1 MKPLGLVGV
10 INALAHILISTSTVV
25 ALPLPRPDDI
35 VGGLSE
41 EQVTSRCHGHG
52 QHQRV
57 FNVLLYHR
65 EPCDGDAP
73 STNETPRPLVLL
85 FDRTASENEALEHES
100 SPANTSDGEIVERRF
115 VKPIGRFLKNLSFE
129 DRLGLGGAIAGLLTF
144 YPYAIASVRSHRPFY
159 VLWEDKREFGADE
172 LFTRFFFLLLS
183 LSQQTISTA
192 QTLDQMRAKKKER
205 EELERLETAAAARA
219 SAAAA
224 SSSPTGVPPQSE
236 PQEVHGHHHEHLES
250 HSNSKDAAKQKPV
263 PNGKPPVPPNGKAAG
278 PQPTGKAGA
287 PLPVASPSGA
297 TVPTSAPSP
306 AIAKGKR
313 EPQSI
318 DLSFPLLLRSPNFDL
333 KIEPW
338 NGDGRAAAA
347 KTARSDSLQK
357 RNPGPVNTP
366 AQTQAL
372 KRLIAISG
380 LVVGIAYLPNAG
392 MTLFNTVQAM
402 PDPEHE
408 RVKARLAVLRA
419 QEEKAKAD
427 AQSQAKAK
435 VDAQSQSKAKR
446 EMPVVEDEGRLIAVL
461 VPWSPQTDGVLLD
474 SPGGDFVFDDDED
487 EETIR
492 RLIKEYLPY
501 DDEVGEDFL
510 KHIEAGYKVKYDHRD
525 AHIDDCE
532 SDKQSSFEVR
542 NSQTGEDQAQQ
553 LEYDK
558 RQILPNG
565 KVHHTHIRPAPFAK
579 GLAILTLG
587 GALGFFADKLVK
599 QHMSHRVA
607 VKEAIIAQASDK
619 ELAKDI
625 YKTGVLEHKGG
636 LIATVAKRGLDDSSS
651 SHDLIVWSS
660 EEGPGGPG
668 EAETSSTKR
677 NDVKPPKEDLKTI
690 VTAAE
695 SKELKYFKP
704 KSKLTKT
711 SAAALLN
718 LGVLSGLVVHRWLT
732 RDDDINK
739 KLLPLVDAHLLHHP
753 APIPAP
759 IPTTQSVKGV
769 QPITVKARSLT
780 LDDMPFQHSQGQDAM
795 LKDVLEYL
803 DNISPALGSTSMK
816 PYAILYPATQEYGDH
831 GEPEEVCP
839 GERTTDPLGGSKTME
854 DRTMLTND
862 QQGGGVSERTD
873 QNTLRGRPTVMTL
886 SKIRHPLS
894 DLSERNPAHST
905 VQGTL
910 SKRGLSLDGDKDE
923 SRLQKRAKGNI
934 RGVAK
939 MVSNGFGR
947 VGAGFGKIVD
957 KFVDAL
963 NDKKAQALLTASFL
977 YPAGVEVK
985 NAIWKPGTGTE
996 AAPETAQPTPPSPL
1010 SPHSPPSTTPTPQKT
1025 APASTKKTRKTR
1037 TSKVTPLPAT
1047 EAETEHTPLL
1057 PVMDVK
1063 NARDKEG
1070 KDPAMIKRAR
1080 ISGSSLKG
1088 LKKMGNLVGKGL
1100 GVLGKG
1106 FGKGQKRVVD
1116 TLNHP
1121 GVQAA
1126 TTLTM
1131 FMPLAGQLGNSK
1143 PPPNPA
1149 KRSIDDHFG
1158 FMPSADRDLQFF
1170 AKESSP
1176 AKRASTYPGNGQES
1190 QPLLLPVNPPIPEQS
1205 GKVLVSPTEDS
1216 ARFFTAPHEPRL
1228 EKRSEIN
1235 GAVTANVAA
1244 SASVTKTPDK
1254 LTGGSASTTNPKPP
1268 NPASEQQQEPQGIA
1282 LTLKPKDAKP
1292 EGVKPKAKISFK
1304 TSPNNL
1310 FFSAETVMKRREITS
1325 VTVLSPLSTTSMR
1338 MVRRKRQAGRKD
1350 CEEDESLLS
1359 SNEKPLTFVKREPVN
1374 GHSKVNYSSTKDGQV
1389 EFHGQADFLGQKED
1403 KASLPQNVE
1412 VKYHKDPAGEAV
1424 TTVTVRTKGPNSAA
1438 SASANSTH

>member
-1 MKPLGLVGV
+1 MNFLLV
-10 INALAHILISTSTVV
+10 
-25 ALPLPRPDDI
+25 
-35 VGGLSE
+35 
-41 EQVTSRCHGHG
+41 
-52 QHQRV
+52 
-57 FNVLLYHR
+57 
-65 EPCDGDAP
+65 
-73 STNETPRPLVLL
+73 
-85 FDRTASENEALEHES
+85 
-100 SPANTSDGEIVERRF
+100 
-115 VKPIGRFLKNLSFE
+115 
-129 DRLGLGGAIAGLLTF
+129 
-144 YPYAIASVRSHRPFY
+144 
-159 VLWEDKREFGADE
+159 
-172 LFTRFFFLLLS
+172 FFLLLFS

-205 EELERLETAAAARA
+205 EELARLEAAAAARA

-224 SSSPTGVPPQSE
+224 SGPPTIVPPQPE

-263 PNGKPPVPPNGKAAG
+263 PNGKPPVPTNGKAAG
-278 PQPTGKAGA
+278 PQPAAKAGA
-287 PLPVASPSGA
+287 LLPVASPNGA
-297 TVPTSAPSP
+297 TVTTSAPAP
-306 AIAKGKR
+306 AVTKGKR

-347 KTARSDSLQK
+347 KTAKSDPLQK
-357 RNPGPVNTP
+357 RSPMPVNTP
-366 AQTQAL
+366 AQTQAF

-380 LVVGIAYLPNAG
+380 LVVGISYLPNAG

-435 VDAQSQSKAKR
+435 ADAQSQSKAKR
-446 EMPVVEDEGRLIAVL
+446 EMPLVEEEGRLVAIL
-461 VPWSPQTDGVLLD
+461 VPWSPQTDGALLD
-474 SPGGDFVFDDDED
+474 SPGGDFVFDDDD
-487 EETIR
+487 DTTR
-492 RLIKEYLPY
+492 RLIKEHLPY
-501 DDEVGEDFL
+501 GDEAGEDFL
-510 KHIEAGYKVKYDHRD
+510 KHVEAGYYVKQNHRD
-525 AHIDDCE
+525 AHIDDRE
-532 SDKQSSFEVR
+532 SGKQSSCEVR
-542 NSQTGEDQAQQ
+542 NSQRSEDQAQQ

-579 GLAILTLG
+579 GLAILSFG

-599 QHMSHRVA
+599 HHMSHRVA

-625 YKTGVLEHKGG
+625 YKTGVLENKGA
-636 LIATVAKRGLDDSSS
+636 LIATVAKRGLDDPSS

-660 EEGPGGPG
+660 EEGTGGPG

-753 APIPAP
+753 VPIPAP
-759 IPTTQSVKGV
+759 MPTAQSVKGV

-816 PYAILYPATQEYGDH
+816 SYAILYPATQEYGDH
-831 GEPEEVCP
+831 GDPEEVCR
-839 GERTTDPLGGSKTME
+839 GERTTAPLGGSKTME
-854 DRTMLTND
+854 DRAMLMND
-862 QQGGGVSERTD
+862 QQGGEVSERTD
-873 QNTLRGRPTVMTL
+873 QNTSHGRPTAMTL
-886 SKIRHPLS
+886 SKVMHP
-894 DLSERNPAHST
+894 LSERNPTQSI

-910 SKRGLSLDGDKDE
+910 FKRGLPLDGDRDE
-923 SRLQKRAKGNI
+923 IRLQKRAKGNI
-934 RGVAK
+934 RGAAK

-947 VGAGFGKIVD
+947 IGAGVGKVIN

-996 AAPETAQPTPPSPL
+996 AAPETAQPTPPSPH
-1010 SPHSPPSTTPTPQKT
+1010 SPHIPPSTTPTPQKT
-1025 APASTKKTRKTR
+1025 APASTKKTGKTR
-1037 TSKVTPLPAT
+1037 TNKVTPLPAT
-1047 EAETEHTPLL
+1047 EAESEHTPLL

-1063 NARDKEG
+1063 NARDTEG
-1070 KDPAMIKRAR
+1070 KDPAMVKRAR

-1106 FGKGQKRVVD
+1106 FGKGQSKVVN

-1121 GVQAA
+1121 GMQAA

-1131 FMPLAGQLGNSK
+1131 FLPLAGQIGNSK
-1143 PPPNPA
+1143 QPPNPA
-1149 KRSIDDHFG
+1149 KRSIDVPFG
-1158 FMPSADRDLQFF
+1158 LMPSADRDLQTS
-1170 AKESSP
+1170 AKESSLT
-1176 AKRASTYPGNGQES
+1176 KRSSTYPDDGQES
-1190 QPLLLPVNPPIPEQS
+1190 QPLLLPVNPYNAEQS
-1205 GKVLVSPTEDS
+1205 GKVLVTPSEDS
-1216 ARFFTAPHEPRL
+1216 ARYVTAPHEPRL

-1244 SASVTKTPDK
+1244 SASLTKTPDK
-1254 LTGGSASTTNPKPP
+1254 LTGSSASATNPTPP

-1282 LTLKPKDAKP
+1282 LTLNPKDAKP
-1292 EGVKPKAKISFK
+1292 GGVKPKAKISFK

-1310 FFSAETVMKRREITS
+1310 FFSAETVMKRRGIPS
-1325 VTVLSPLSTTSMR
+1325 LTVLSPLSTTSMR

-1350 CEEDESLLS
+1350 CEKDETFLS
-1359 SNEKPLTFVKREPVN
+1359 DNEKPLTFVKREPAN

-1424 TTVTVRTKGPNSAA
+1424 TTVTLRTKGPNSAA
-1438 SASANSTH
+1438 SASATSNH